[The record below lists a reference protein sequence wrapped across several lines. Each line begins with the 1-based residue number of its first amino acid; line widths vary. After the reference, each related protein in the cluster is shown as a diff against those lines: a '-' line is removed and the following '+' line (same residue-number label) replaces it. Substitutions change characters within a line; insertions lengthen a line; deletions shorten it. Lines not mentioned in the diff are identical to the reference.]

1 MLKRY
6 KKRNVKKN
14 QQSEKGDVTIVKKMC
29 SIESHFKNWS
39 SVNPANLK
47 YFFVQSDQIMRYKD

>member
-14 QQSEKGDVTIVKKMC
+14 QQSEKSDVTIVKKC
-29 SIESHFKNWS
+29 
-39 SVNPANLK
+39 VQLNPILRTGQ
-47 YFFVQSDQIMRYKD
+47 V